1 MYDLIIRRAKNS
13 DGSLTDIAVR
23 NGRIA
28 VVGEVDEHAAA
39 AQTLDLQGAVFASA
53 GWIDAHVHCY
63 AKSPVYHDEPDL
75 VGVAG
80 GVTTVID
87 AGSTGADD
95 VDDFYRLTRA
105 AETQVYAFLNIA
117 RTGIVTQDEL
127 ADMTRIDPV
136 AVREAL
142 QNHPG
147 FIIGLKARIS
157 SSVVGSNGIK
167 PLARAKEMQRET
179 PSLPL
184 MVHIGNNPP
193 SLDEIADLLTSGD
206 IITHCFNGKP
216 NRILSA
222 NGELRSSIKRALGRG
237 VRLDVGHGTASFSF
251 AVAEQAIKQG
261 ILPYTISSD
270 IYCRNRINGPVHSLA
285 AVMSKFFTLGMSLEE
300 VIQCVTAHAAEV
312 LRLPSKGRLAVGAD
326 ADLTLFDIRTEP
338 QVLVDSEGL
347 SVTGERHLAPLA
359 AVVAGKVLLTD
370 EGKSKNVFNL

>member
-1 MYDLIIRRAKNS
+1 MYDLIVRRAKNL

-23 NGRIA
+23 NGKIA
-28 VVGEVDEHAAA
+28 IVGTVNDHAAT
-39 AQTLDLQGAVFASA
+39 AQTLDLQGAIFVSA

-95 VDDFYRLTRA
+95 VDDFYRLTRE

-127 ADMTRIDPV
+127 SDMARIDPV

-142 QNHPG
+142 QNHPD
-147 FIIGLKARIS
+147 FIIGLKARMS
-157 SSVVGSNGIK
+157 SSVVGGNGIK
-167 PLARAKEMQRET
+167 PLVRAKEIQREN
-179 PSLPL
+179 PALPL

-216 NRILSA
+216 NRILSLK
-222 NGELRSSIKRALGRG
+222 GELRASIKRALGRG
-237 VRLDVGHGTASFSF
+237 VRLDVGHGSASFSF

-261 ILPYTISSD
+261 ILPHTISSD
-270 IYCRNRINGPVHSLA
+270 IYCRNRIDGPVHGLA
-285 AVMSKFFTLGMSLEE
+285 AVMSKFFTLGMTLNE
-300 VIQCVTAHAAEV
+300 VIDCVTGHAAEV
-312 LRLPSKGRLAVGAD
+312 VRLPSKGHLAAGAD
-326 ADLTLFDIRTEP
+326 ADLTLFDIRTGA

-347 SVTGERHLAPLA
+347 SVTGERHLVPLA

-370 EGKSKNVFNL
+370 EGKSKHVFNL